1 MSKSNLQ
8 LSGSTQGSTS
18 ELVQKISMMRTI
30 SRQEKEEK
38 ERLNNPLYL
47 LRNDDRF
54 ISLDILLDNESTSED
69 LDFD

>member
-18 ELVQKISMMRTI
+18 ELVKKISMMRTI

-38 ERLNNPLYL
+38 ERLHNPLYL

>member
-8 LSGSTQGSTS
+8 LSGSTQGRTS